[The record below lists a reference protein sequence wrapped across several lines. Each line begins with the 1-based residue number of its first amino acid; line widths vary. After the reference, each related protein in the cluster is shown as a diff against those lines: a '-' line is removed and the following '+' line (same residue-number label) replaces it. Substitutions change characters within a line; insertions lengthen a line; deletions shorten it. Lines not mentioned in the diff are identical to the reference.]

1 MDDKALTA
9 LATDKKFDPERGR
22 SQLHSPNPTRVKFL
36 TEILAALTENKITFA
51 QVANLDR
58 KKMRMLAEQGY
69 VKLRHGRHEEA
80 RKIFEILTF
89 VDHKNYFHHLA
100 LGGTY
105 QKLKKFLDAV
115 FQYSEC
121 LKYDPENTNA
131 LVCRG
136 EIFLKHK
143 NYKRAAED
151 FRQAINLDKSGR
163 DIFSNRARQLVIAI
177 KRSLAKNKGESKAT
191 KLPATSP
198 IQRKTIAPLSLMGG
212 KSGNARN
219 KSKFVKGKK

>member
-1 MDDKALTA
+1 MDEKALTT
-9 LATDKKFDPERGR
+9 LATEKKFDPERGR
-22 SQLHSPNPTRVKFL
+22 SQMISPNPGRVKFL
-36 TEILAALTENKITFA
+36 TELLAALTENRITFA
-51 QVANLDR
+51 QVAKLDR
-58 KKMRMLAEQGY
+58 KKMKMLAEQGY
-69 VKLRHGRHEEA
+69 VKLKHGRFDEA

-131 LVCRG
+131 LLNRG

-143 NYKRAAED
+143 NYKKAAED
-151 FRQAINLDKSGR
+151 FRGAITVDKSGR
-163 DIFSNRARQLVIAI
+163 DIFANRARQLVIAI
-177 KRSLAKNKGESKAT
+177 KRSLAKTKGESKAT
-191 KLPATSP
+191 KLPTNSS
-198 IQRKTIAPLSLMGG
+198 IQRRVAISPLSLLTRG
-212 KSGNARN
+212 
-219 KSKFVKGKK
+219 VDKKKKK